1 MERYTYD
8 EDIIRLE
15 LNLIF
20 LLDTSGS
27 MMGERINQLNLAMN
41 EALQLAEE
49 TSIAKEVKVNM
60 RVVRFNDYAEWIY
73 GNAEQGVQHIDWKD
87 LTAGDSTNT
96 SAAIDKAIEVMHI
109 MHRNILDAR
118 NLTPVVIL
126 ITDGCSNDPGETL
139 RAIERLKRSLTSI
152 RNPNA
157 DKIIRIAL
165 GVVGANQ
172 DELRAFASI
181 GDIVH
186 ADGTTEENVPLVFNV
201 DNIDLLSSILAG
213 VTVSS
218 IIASICCGVGDNTE
232 DEKVVIKDAFE
243 EYEDDDDLEF

>member
-73 GNAEQGVQHIDWKD
+73 GNAEQGLQHIDWND

-96 SAAIDKAIEVMHI
+96 AAAIDKSIEVMHRTI
-109 MHRNILDAR
+109 LGTRNYK
-118 NLTPVVIL
+118 PVIIL
-126 ITDGCSNDPGETL
+126 ITDGLSNEPDETL
-139 RAIERLKRSLTSI
+139 RAIERLKKSLKSSKD
-152 RNPNA
+152 PNA